1 MSFWETSEAN
11 AGASWSKN
19 TAGKMSRNASA
30 TYVPF
35 IITIAVALL
44 LLIIGISSC
53 DSKWRIE
60 TKPVKATAA
69 SSHIRAKVFIENSG
83 SMDGYMCGGSEFK
96 DAVYSYLTAVN
107 NNVDTLELNYVNS
120 EFIPLSFPLSD
131 LVEHLN
137 PASFKQAGGNRAN
150 SDFKQILRRVIGQA
164 QKGTVVVFV
173 SDCILDLPEGVA
185 ANYLNIVKTDINN
198 IVSQKRRQLEDL
210 AICIYQLESRFTGT
224 YWCPNGTP
232 WQLDGEKRPYYLW
245 VIGSQRDLATLR
257 QKVKDEDIQHGVKN
271 YCAFVPSV
279 AFHNKVLS
287 GGEPADLTKISEEN
301 GQGTFDVLTNLSSTL
316 QADKYIEDPSNYKS
330 STGFIRVT
338 KVIPIKN
345 KGEFTHQLTL
355 EARLSTPFS
364 DRVTL
369 KKPDLPSWVE
379 ASNSDNAAQ
388 CERGKTFSI
397 KYTIGGVAD
406 AFASTGYA
414 GMITLSINK

>member
-1 MSFWETSEAN
+1 
-11 AGASWSKN
+11 
-19 TAGKMSRNASA
+19 MSRNASA
-30 TYVPF
+30 IYAPP

-44 LLIIGISSC
+44 LAVVGLNSC
-53 DSKWRIE
+53 SDHWKVE
-60 TKPVKATAA
+60 TKPIEAVAT

-150 SDFKQILRRVIGQA
+150 SDFKQILGRVIGQA
-164 QKGTVVVFV
+164 QQGTVVLFV
-173 SDCILDLPEGVA
+173 SDCILDLPKGVA

-198 IVSQKRRQLEDL
+198 IVSQKRHQLKDL
-210 AICIYQLESRFTGT
+210 AICIYQLESSFTGT

-232 WQLDGEKRPYYLW
+232 QKLNGEQRPYYLW
-245 VIGSQRDLATLR
+245 AIGSQRDLATLR
-257 QKVKDEDIQHGVKN
+257 QKVSDQDIQHGVKN
-271 YCAFVPSV
+271 YCAFAPSV
-279 AFHNKVLS
+279 DFHNTVLS
-287 GGEPADLTKISEEN
+287 GGQPAPFVAIAEN
-301 GQGTFDVLTNLSSTL
+301 NGEGTCDVLVNLSSAL
-316 QADKYIEDPSNYKS
+316 QTDKYMEEPSNYTS
-330 STGFIRVT
+330 HTGNVRVL

-355 EARLSTPFS
+355 NLTLATPFS
-364 DRVTL
+364 DHVTL
-369 KKPDLPSWVE
+369 KKSALPSWVE

-388 CERGKTFSI
+388 CERGRTFSI

-406 AFASTGYA
+406 AFANCDYA
-414 GMITLSINK
+414 GRITLSVNK